1 MSTYIPPAL
10 NAVDFALTP
19 HTVPSIASPQ
29 QALAAHTV
37 PALNAVD
44 FALVAYNTPTYM
56 DVGWELLPS
65 GGIAYTLV
73 CNAGAYTYSG
83 QSAELTVARNLSLS
97 AGAYSYV
104 GSDATLD
111 YVPGAVNYTL
121 ECQPGAYVYT
131 GNDAVLTY
139 EPGVVNYDTHDGGD
153 EKKRIHR
160 FKKQKEEL
168 RAQLEEAMEA
178 ANAVSVPAEIAE
190 VQKAIPVALTK
201 EDIAEVTNEVNLLI
215 TQIYMRIA
223 MEKAAQQDEDDVETL
238 MLLNG

>member
-10 NAVDFALTP
+10 NAVDFALTT

-44 FALVAYNTPTYM
+44 FALVAYTTPTYM

-73 CNAGAYTYSG
+73 CNAGS
-83 QSAELTVARNLSLS
+83 
-97 AGAYSYV
+97 YSYA

-121 ECQPGAYVYT
+121 ECQSGAYVYT

-139 EPGVVNYDTHDGGD
+139 DPGVVNYDTHDGGD
-153 EKKRIHR
+153 GKKRIQR

-168 RAQLEEAMEA
+168 RAQLEEAIEA
-178 ANAVSVPAEIAE
+178 ANAVSVPVEIAE

-201 EDIAEVTNEVNLLI
+201 EEIAEVTNEVNLLV
-215 TQIYMRIA
+215 TQIYMKIA
-223 MEKAAQQDEDDVETL
+223 IEKAAQQDEDDVETL

>member
-1 MSTYIPPAL
+1 MSL
-10 NAVDFALTP
+10 L
-19 HTVPSIASPQ
+19 
-29 QALAAHTV
+29 LAA
-37 PALNAVD
+37 
-44 FALVAYNTPTYM
+44 
-56 DVGWELLPS
+56 
-65 GGIAYTLV
+65 GGAAPINYTL
-73 CNAGAYTYSG
+73 A
-83 QSAELTVARNLSLS
+83 LD
-97 AGAYSYV
+97 AGAYSYA

-131 GNDAVLTY
+131 GNDAVLNY

-153 EKKRIHR
+153 GKKRIQR

-168 RAQLEEAMEA
+168 RAQLEEAVEA
-178 ANAVSVPAEIAE
+178 ASAVSVPVE
-190 VQKAIPVALTK
+190 VQKVQQAIPVALTK

-223 MEKAAQQDEDDVETL
+223 MEKAARQDEDDVETL

>member
-10 NAVDFALTP
+10 NAVDFALTT

-29 QALAAHTV
+29 QVLSAHTV
-37 PALNAVD
+37 PALSAVN
-44 FALVAYNTPTYM
+44 FELVSYTPPTYM

-73 CNAGAYTYSG
+73 CNAGSYAYTGVDAS
-83 QSAELTVARNLSLS
+83 LTVGRNIALG

-121 ECQPGAYVYT
+121 DCLAGSYTYT
-131 GNDAVLTY
+131 GNDVTLHY
-139 EPGVVNYDTHDGGD
+139 QQGIVNYDTHDGGD
-153 EKKRIHR
+153 GKKRIQR
-160 FKKQKEEL
+160 FRKQKEEL

-178 ANAVSVPAEIAE
+178 ANAVSVPVEIAQ

-201 EDIAEVTNEVNLLI
+201 EEIEEVTNEVNLLV

-223 MEKAAQQDEDDVETL
+223 LEKAAQQDEDDVETL

>member
-1 MSTYIPPAL
+1 MTDQKEITLRQGDATPKDIVLYDLPVATPSVGTTVYLYQGDATAKDVILRDPTTL
-10 NAVDFALTP
+10 QITGAV
-19 HTVPSIASPQ
+19 
-29 QALAAHTV
+29 
-37 PALNAVD
+37 
-44 FALVAYNTPTYM
+44 
-56 DVGWELLPS
+56 
-65 GGIAYTLV
+65 AYTLV
-73 CNAGAYTYSG
+73 CNAGTYTYVGSDATLAYVPG
-83 QSAELTVARNLSLS
+83 AVNYTLICN
-97 AGAYSYV
+97 AGAYSYA

-168 RAQLEEAMEA
+168 RAQLEEAVEA
-178 ANAVSVPAEIAE
+178 ASAVSVPVE
-190 VQKAIPVALTK
+190 VQKVQQAIPVALTK

-223 MEKAAQQDEDDVETL
+223 IEKAAQQDEDDVETL

>member
-1 MSTYIPPAL
+1 MATNDVYLRPDAGDGTNGVRLRPDAPDPSKIDYVLTCNAGAYTYVGNDATLAYVPG
-10 NAVDFALTP
+10 AV
-19 HTVPSIASPQ
+19 
-29 QALAAHTV
+29 
-37 PALNAVD
+37 N
-44 FALVAYNTPTYM
+44 
-56 DVGWELLPS
+56 
-65 GGIAYTLV
+65 YTLV
-73 CNAGAYTYSG
+73 CNAGAY
-83 QSAELTVARNLSLS
+83 
-97 AGAYSYV
+97 SYA

-111 YVPGAVNYTL
+111 YVPGTPAVNYTL

-153 EKKRIHR
+153 EKKRIQR

-201 EDIAEVTNEVNLLI
+201 EEIAEVTNEVNLLV

-223 MEKAAQQDEDDVETL
+223 LEKAARQDEDDVETL

>member
-1 MSTYIPPAL
+1 MATNDVYLRPDAGDGTNGVRLRPDAPDPSKIDY
-10 NAVDFALTP
+10 VLTC
-19 HTVPSIASPQ
+19 
-29 QALAAHTV
+29 
-37 PALNAVD
+37 D
-44 FALVAYNTPTYM
+44 
-56 DVGWELLPS
+56 
-65 GGIAYTLV
+65 
-73 CNAGAYTYSG
+73 AGAYVYAG
-83 QSAELTVARNLSLS
+83 QNAQLTVGKNLALS

-111 YVPGAVNYTL
+111 YVPGTPAVNYTL

-131 GNDAVLTY
+131 GNDAILTY

-153 EKKRIHR
+153 EKKRIQR

-178 ANAVSVPAEIAE
+178 ANAVFVPAEIAE

-201 EDIAEVTNEVNLLI
+201 EEIAEVTNEVNLLV
-215 TQIYMRIA
+215 TQIYMKIA
-223 MEKAAQQDEDDVETL
+223 IEKSAQQDEDDVETL